1 MEKAYSKL
9 HECARKEGMD
19 IQRARVEILVPIAES
34 IMGEYVIK
42 PIGRQLSYLLCYNR
56 NKNKLKEQL
65 EALKTAR
72 RDVQGRVQEARSN
85 AYAIREEVSKWLTDA
100 DNAIHDELSSN
111 SSNPSAFNLV
121 DRYQLGRKT
130 KKKIEALHELIA
142 KRINFVEVGYPAPLL
157 ETKNIIVPGG
167 YQVLESKISMAKQ
180 IKKALQEVSRVG
192 VYGMG
197 GVGKTYLLN
206 EVKKMVLE
214 EVFDRV
220 IEVFVG
226 QSNGVIQIQEQIGDV
241 LNVKL
246 PKSKEG
252 RASFL
257 RNNLAKM
264 EEDVLVILDDLW
276 KEYDLLK
283 EIGIPC
289 SSSCKVLMTSRSQD
303 ILMNNMNATECF
315 QVNSL
320 SEEESWK
327 FFTTIIGDEFDTPD
341 MENLAKMVARECGG
355 LPLALDTIAK
365 ALKGKHMNHWKDAL
379 SKLRNPIGMDIKGV
393 SDKVYASLRLSY
405 DHLVG
410 EEPKLVFL
418 LCSVFPDHYKIS
430 LNDLQMYAMGMR
442 LLRNINTWEDVKNR
456 VMKLVHDLKSCSLLL
471 DADEHS
477 RDTYVKMHDVVRDVA
492 IHIASME
499 GIMPTLSFGSKL
511 SDWEDE
517 YQSGAHRAIFVN
529 CDNFQKLPQNLNFPD
544 LELLILRSS
553 NGFVGNLEIPDG
565 FFAGM
570 EKIKALDITGMSF
583 LQTCWRSLKNIRT
596 LCLLRCEF
604 NHIDTIGELKNLEIL
619 RICSCKELDH
629 LPVAMNQLTE
639 LKVLEV
645 LNCSNLE
652 VFPAN
657 IISSMNKLE
666 VLKLRDSFD
675 RWGEE
680 VWYKDEVIKNV
691 TLSELNRLPRLSS
704 LRLEIS
710 KFRFMSQITSETS
723 SKLKEF
729 WVCVNKTDD
738 FILPMVSYE
747 YATTLILNIVLP
759 KAIHGGLETLLKRSE
774 RLVVRDS
781 VGRFIN
787 DVFNPNSNGYPFL
800 KYLWIIDVHGYSNLP
815 YLFRCEFNSLEF
827 LTVYGMDRLMNLAP
841 RNFPVLP
848 FKKLK
853 SISIRSCGE
862 IRNLFSIS
870 VLKALSDLQDISVT
884 DCGMMDG
891 IVSIE
896 TEEQSTIF
904 TGITSLT
911 LEKVD
916 KLKSFCTK
924 LFIQEDPQSRI
935 PCFDQRV
942 SFPELKHLSIT
953 RGNNL
958 EALWHSDGLASN
970 SFSKLQTVRIESCKR
985 LRFMFPSNTS
995 ARLESLER
1003 IEVKKCGN
1011 LKRLLPSSVLF
1022 WSLSEL
1028 SVEKCNGM
1036 MNLFSLTVAKGL
1048 VNLWSI
1054 EVRCCRGMRSV
1065 VAAEEEQGG
1074 VVFRG
1079 LRRVRLDW
1087 LPELVSF
1094 YGGKCR
1100 VKFPRLDR
1108 LFILGCPKMKTFS
1121 RGVVVTPKLDRVW
1134 IDVRYFG
1141 VAVDGGVNETI
1152 RNFWRQ
1158 MVSNDDEDS
1167 ETNSEYGD
1175 TSFEGKV
1182 PIN

>member
-1 MEKAYSKL
+1 M
-9 HECARKEGMD
+9 
-19 IQRARVEILVPIAES
+19 EILVSVAES

-85 AYAIREEVSKWLTDA
+85 AYAIREEVSMWLADA
-100 DNAIHDELSSN
+100 HNAIHDELSSN

-121 DRYQLGRKT
+121 DRYRLGRKT
-130 KKKIEALHELIA
+130 KKKIEALHELIG

-214 EVFDRV
+214 EKVFDRV

-289 SSSCKVLMTSRSQD
+289 SSSCKRSHGSSSQ
-303 ILMNNMNATECF
+303 L
-315 QVNSL
+315 SL
-320 SEEESWK
+320 VMS
-327 FFTTIIGDEFDTPD
+327 FDTPD
-341 MENLAKMVARECGG
+341 MENLAKMVAARECGG

-365 ALKGKHMNHWKDAL
+365 ALKGKHMNHWKDAFKQIKKTPL
-379 SKLRNPIGMDIKGV
+379 GMDIKGV

-418 LCSVFPDHYKIS
+418 LCSVFPDDYKIS

-442 LLRNINTWEDVKNR
+442 LLRKVNTWEDVKNR

-499 GIMPTLSFGSKL
+499 GIMTTMSFGSKL

-517 YQSGAHRAIFVN
+517 YQSGSHRAIFVN

-544 LELLILRSS
+544 LELFILRSS
-553 NGFVGNLEIPDG
+553 NGLWENLEKSQMG
-565 FFAGM
+565 FLLGM
-570 EKIKALDITGMSF
+570 EKIKSF
-583 LQTCWRSLKNIRT
+583 GHNRDEFPRKLLGDQLTNIR
-596 LCLLRCEF
+596 
-604 NHIDTIGELKNLEIL
+604 NII
-619 RICSCKELDH
+619 CKELDH

-704 LRLEIS
+704 LRLESSNVKILS
-710 KFRFMSQITSETS
+710 EITSETS
-723 SKLKEF
+723 NKLKEF
-729 WVCVNKTDD
+729 WVCVNESDD
-738 FILPMVSYE
+738 FILPFVSYE
-747 YATTLILNIVLP
+747 YATTMILSIESQT
-759 KAIHGGLETLLKRSE
+759 AIDGGLETLLKRSE
-774 RLVVRDS
+774 RLVLSDS

-787 DVFNPNSNGYPFL
+787 EMFNPIGNGYPFL
-800 KYLWIIDVHGYSNLP
+800 KYLWIIDEHGYSNLP
-815 YLFRCEFNSLEF
+815 YLFRSDFNSLEF
-827 LTVYGMDRLMNLAP
+827 LTVYGMKRLMNLSP
-841 RNFPVLP
+841 TNSPILP

-853 SISIRSCGE
+853 SISIQSCGE

-870 VLKALSDLQDISVT
+870 VLKAVSNLQEISVT
-884 DCGMMDG
+884 DCGMMDE
-891 IVSIE
+891 IISIE
-896 TEEQSTIF
+896 TEEQSSICS
-904 TGITSLT
+904 ITSLT

-916 KLKSFCTK
+916 KFTSFCTK
-924 LFIQEDPQSRI
+924 LFIQEDPQSTI

-953 RGNNL
+953 KGNNL
-958 EALWHSDGLASN
+958 ETLWHSDGLASN
-970 SFSKLQTVRIESCKR
+970 SFSKLQTVRIEGCKR
-985 LRFMFPSNTS
+985 LRCMFPSNTS
-995 ARLESLER
+995 ARFNSLER
-1003 IEVKKCGN
+1003 IEVRKCGN
-1011 LKRLLPSSVLF
+1011 LKQLLPSSMLF
-1022 WSLSEL
+1022 LSLNEL

-1036 MNLFSLTVAKGL
+1036 MSLFSATVAKGL
-1048 VNLWSI
+1048 VNLRSI
-1054 EVRCCRGMRSV
+1054 KVRSCRGMRCV
-1065 VAAEEEQGG
+1065 VAAGEEQGG
-1074 VVFRG
+1074 VVFG
-1079 LRRVRLDW
+1079 KLKTVELDL
-1087 LPELVSF
+1087 LPELGSF
-1094 YGGKCR
+1094 YCGKCR
-1100 VKFPRLDR
+1100 IEFPRLECLIIGR
-1108 LFILGCPKMKTFS
+1108 CPLMKAFS
-1121 RGVVVTPKLDRVW
+1121 YGVVVTPRLDS
-1134 IDVRYFG
+1134 ILMDGAEFG
-1141 VAVDGGVNETI
+1141 VAPAGGVNETI
-1152 RNFWRQ
+1152 HNFGRQ
-1158 MVSNDDEDS
+1158 M
-1167 ETNSEYGD
+1167 
-1175 TSFEGKV
+1175 
-1182 PIN
+1182 

>member
-1 MEKAYSKL
+1 M
-9 HECARKEGMD
+9 
-19 IQRARVEILVPIAES
+19 EILVSVAES

-180 IKKALQEVSRVG
+180 IKKALQKAEVSRVG

-214 EVFDRV
+214 EKVFDRV
-220 IEVFVG
+220 IEVCVG

-241 LNVKL
+241 LNVRL

-252 RASFL
+252 RASFI
-257 RNNLAKM
+257 RNNLVKM
-264 EEDVLVILDDLW
+264 EGSVLIILDDLW
-276 KEYDLLK
+276 KEYDLVK

-289 SSSCKVLMTSRSQD
+289 SSCKVLMTSRSQD
-303 ILMNNMNATECF
+303 ILMNNMNTTMCF

-327 FFTTIIGDEFDTPD
+327 FFTEIIGDEFDTPD
-341 MENLAKMVARECGG
+341 MENLAKMVVRECGG
-355 LPLALDTIAK
+355 LPLALDTVAK

-379 SKLRNPIGMDIKGV
+379 SKLRNSIGMDIKGV

-410 EEPKLVFL
+410 EEPKLMFL
-418 LCSVFPDHYKIS
+418 LCSVFPDDYKIS

-442 LLRNINTWEDVKNR
+442 ILRKVNTWEDMKNR

-499 GIMPTLSFGSKL
+499 GIMTTMSFGSKL

-517 YQSGAHRAIFVN
+517 YRSGAYRAIFVN

-583 LQTCWRSLKNIRT
+583 LQTSWRSLKNIRT

-619 RICSCKELDH
+619 RICSCNKLDH

-657 IISSMNKLE
+657 VISSMNKLE

-680 VWYKDEVIKNV
+680 VGYKDELIMNIK
-691 TLSELNRLPRLSS
+691 LSELNCLERLSS
-704 LRLEIS
+704 LRLESSSVKILS
-710 KFRFMSQITSETS
+710 EITSETS
-723 SKLKEF
+723 NKLKEF
-729 WVCVNKTDD
+729 WVCVNESDD
-738 FILPMVSYE
+738 FILPFVSYE
-747 YATTLILNIVLP
+747 YATTMILIIESQT
-759 KAIHGGLETLLKRSE
+759 AIDGGLETLLKRSE
-774 RLVVRDS
+774 RLVLSDS

-787 DVFNPNSNGYPFL
+787 EMFNPIRNGYPFL
-800 KYLWIIDVHGYSNLP
+800 KYLWIIDEHGYSNLP
-815 YLFRCEFNSLEF
+815 YLFRSDFNSLEF
-827 LTVYGMDRLMNLAP
+827 LTVYGMKRLMNLSP
-841 RNFPVLP
+841 RNSPILP

-853 SISIRSCGE
+853 SISIQSCGE

-870 VLKALSDLQDISVT
+870 VLKVVSNLQEISVT
-884 DCGMMDG
+884 DCGMMDE
-891 IVSIE
+891 IISIE
-896 TEEQSTIF
+896 TEEQSSICS
-904 TGITSLT
+904 ITSLT

-916 KLKSFCTK
+916 KLTSFCTK
-924 LFIQEDPQSRI
+924 LFIQEDPQNTI

-953 RGNNL
+953 KGNNL
-958 EALWHSDGLASN
+958 ETLWHSDGLASN
-970 SFSKLQTVRIESCKR
+970 SFSKLQTVRIEGCKR
-985 LRFMFPSNTS
+985 LRCMFPSNTS
-995 ARLESLER
+995 ARFNSLER
-1003 IEVKKCGN
+1003 IEVRKCGN
-1011 LKRLLPSSVLF
+1011 LKQLLPSSMLF
-1022 WSLSEL
+1022 LSLNEL

-1036 MNLFSLTVAKGL
+1036 MSLFSATVAKGL
-1048 VNLWSI
+1048 VNLRSI
-1054 EVRCCRGMRSV
+1054 KVRCCREMRCV
-1065 VAAEEEQGG
+1065 VAAGEEQGG
-1074 VVFRG
+1074 VVFG
-1079 LRRVRLDW
+1079 KLKSVELDL
-1087 LPELVSF
+1087 LPELGSF
-1094 YGGKCR
+1094 YCGKCR
-1100 VKFPRLDR
+1100 IEFPRLECLIIGR
-1108 LFILGCPKMKTFS
+1108 CPLMKAFS
-1121 RGVVVTPKLDRVW
+1121 YGVVVTPRLDS
-1134 IDVRYFG
+1134 ILMDGAEFG
-1141 VAVDGGVNETI
+1141 VAAAGGVNETI
-1152 RNFWRQ
+1152 QNFGRQ
-1158 MVSNDDEDS
+1158 MA
-1167 ETNSEYGD
+1167 
-1175 TSFEGKV
+1175 
-1182 PIN
+1182 